1 MPFIGLH
8 PDGFLHFTNSVN
20 GNGNYQFNGKV
31 QSKKWHKIE
40 IEQKYLNG
48 KVRIKQMV
56 LQQWHA
62 NINLRLLRFQRNNI
76 VFFLSGLL
84 HCKN

>member
-1 MPFIGLH
+1 MPFIGLRS
-8 PDGFLHFTNSVN
+8 DGVLHVTNSVN
-20 GNGNYQFNGKV
+20 GNGNYHLNGKV

-40 IEQKYLNG
+40 IEQKNLNG
-48 KVRIKQMV
+48 KVRIKQKV

-62 NINLRLLRFQRNNI
+62 NLNLRLLRFQRNNI
-76 VFFLSGLL
+76 VFLPGLL